1 MSEII
6 SILIMG
12 FLTGITT
19 ILFGFGGGFVVVP
32 FVYHL
37 GSSLGTVDSNAMH
50 VAVATSAAIMIAN
63 AGYATYINWRRG
75 VILSETIT
83 PLLYYISFGAIF
95 GAIAAS
101 VMKESMLKNLFL
113 VYMLITIVDCIFRD
127 GFLNKTAFKKISKT
141 MFSIFGLFIG
151 GIAVML
157 GVGGSVMTV
166 PLLRRHGY
174 EMKYCVSAANP
185 LSIPVAIIGS
195 LVYVMA
201 GINHDLGVEY
211 IGYVNIKILF
221 LFLVSGVIGITF
233 AKKVIPELDDK
244 LHAKIYLLLLI
255 LVLVAMSAD

>member
-6 SILIMG
+6 FILTMG

-37 GSSLGTVDSNAMH
+37 GSPPGTVDSSAMH

-63 AGYATYINWRRG
+63 AGYATYVNWRRET
-75 VILSETIT
+75 ILPETIT
-83 PLLYYISFGAIF
+83 PLVYYISFGAIA

-101 VMKESMLKNLFL
+101 MMKESMLKNLFL
-113 VYMLITIVDCIFRD
+113 AYMFLTIVDCVFRD
-127 GFLNKTAFKKISKT
+127 GFLNKAAFKRISKKT
-141 MFSIFGLFIG
+141 LSTCGLLIG
-151 GIAVML
+151 SIAVML

-185 LSIPVAIIGS
+185 LSIPVAVLGS
-195 LVYVMA
+195 MVYVMA

-211 IGYVNIKILF
+211 IGYVNIKILG